1 MIFEFLSWDVLRI
14 VWFDNNYLVKAIDDI
29 DMFPIYLGIVIGI
42 LIIMLINSGINNIM
56 LKQKIKALKP
66 KED

>member
-29 DMFPIYLGIVIGI
+29 NMFPIYLGIVIGI